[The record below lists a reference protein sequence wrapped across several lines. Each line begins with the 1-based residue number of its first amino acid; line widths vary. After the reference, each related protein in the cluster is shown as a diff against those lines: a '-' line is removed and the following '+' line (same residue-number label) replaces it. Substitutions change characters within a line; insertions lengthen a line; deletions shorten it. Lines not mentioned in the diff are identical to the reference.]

1 MERITRFRA
10 IAMLLAFA
18 LILGLFS
25 VRMYAV
31 QMLGAGDVVAD
42 SDLYTTYYTVKAA
55 RGELLDRN
63 GNVMV
68 GNRASYNL
76 VFNNFV
82 LTNSDDPN
90 GHLLRLIRMADQ
102 LGVEYIEN
110 FPVTETRPYEYTL
123 AEQSASWQGYF
134 QDYLWELDIDSD
146 ISASRLMEELR
157 KRYKIPEDWSD
168 ADARAVIGLRYELK
182 LRTDITNLSSYV
194 FLSDVPDDILNAI
207 LELNVPGL
215 DAAASTTREYY
226 TTYAA
231 HILGTIGSITKEEW
245 PEYKEL
251 GYKMDDRVGK
261 EGLEKAFEEY
271 LHGTDGR
278 LARVVDKEGNIVS
291 QYYVKEPVAGHNV
304 ETSIDLGLQM
314 ATEEAMK
321 EGHDSLTIN
330 NGTDGGGNGAD
341 IEGIACVVMDTRTGE
356 VLACASYPSYDPAT
370 YNKMYNELMED
381 PLKPTR
387 NRALM
392 EAYPPGSTFKVAMS
406 IAGLESGKINR
417 YTEIRDDGVFTKY
430 GTPSPKC
437 LVYTRTGGTHGY
449 LDVAGALR
457 VSCNYFY
464 YVLGDWMDWDDV
476 DPVVKSLGLGEH
488 TGIELGENIGR
499 RANEETKKEMYS
511 GSDAHWY
518 QADQIMSA
526 IGQSDNQFTPMQMC
540 VYLSTLLNQ
549 GVRYRATFL
558 NRVVSADYRSLLR
571 ESEKEVVATLDIS
584 DDAHNAY
591 HTGMQM
597 VTQRGPD
604 WNGTAQ
610 SIFRT
615 YPIQV
620 AAKTGTAQNGQGTA
634 SDNGAFV
641 CYAPANDPQI
651 AIAVYGEKAGH
662 GSSLGTIARD
672 ILDVYFEVGEAGDVP
687 THENKIS

>member
-10 IAMLLAFA
+10 IAMLLICA
-18 LILGLFS
+18 LILGLFG

-31 QMLGAGDVVAD
+31 QMLGAGDIVAD
-42 SDLYTTYYTVKAA
+42 SDTYTTYYTVKAA

-68 GNRASYNL
+68 GNRASYDL

-82 LTNSDDPN
+82 LTNSGN
-90 GHLLRLIRMADQ
+90 ANEHLLRLIRMADQ

-123 AEQSASWQGYF
+123 AEQSANWQGYF

-157 KRYKIPEDWSD
+157 RMYKIPEDWSD

-194 FLSDVPDDILNAI
+194 FLEDVPDDILNAI

-215 DAAASTTREYY
+215 DAAATTKREYY

-231 HILGTIGSITKEEW
+231 HILGTYSKMNAEEW
-245 PEYKEL
+245 EVYKEK
-251 GYKMDDRVGK
+251 GYKMDDKIGK
-261 EGLEKAFEEY
+261 SGLEKAFEEY

-278 LARVVDKEGNIVS
+278 LAKVVDKDGNIIS
-291 QYYVKEPVAGHNV
+291 QYYVVEPVAGHNV
-304 ETSIDLGLQM
+304 ETSIDLNLQM
-314 ATEEAMK
+314 VAEEAMK
-321 EGHDSLTIN
+321 QVHDSLVAS
-330 NGTDGGGNGAD
+330 NGTDGAGDGAD
-341 IEGIACVVMDTRTGE
+341 VEGMACVVMDTRTGE
-356 VLACASYPSYDPAT
+356 VLACASYPTYNPAT
-370 YNKMYNELMED
+370 FNQDWETILRDD
-381 PLKPTR
+381 PMKPTR

-392 EAYPPGSTFKVAMS
+392 EVYPPGSTFKVAMS

-430 GTPSPKC
+430 GNPSPKC

-488 TGIELGENIGR
+488 TGIELGEAIGR
-499 RANEETKKEMYS
+499 RANPETKKKLHS
-511 GSDAHWY
+511 GSDAYWY
-518 QADQIMSA
+518 AMDQVLAS
-526 IGQSDNQFTPMQMC
+526 IGQSEHRYTPMQLC
-540 VYLSTLLNQ
+540 SYVAAVANKGT
-549 GVRYRATFL
+549 RYAATFL
-558 NRVVSADYRSLLR
+558 KRVVSADYSTLVEENTR
-571 ESEKEVVATLDIS
+571 EVLS
-584 DDAHNAY
+584 
-591 HTGMQM
+591 
-597 VTQRGPD
+597 VTEMSND
-604 WNGTAQ
+604 T
-610 SIFRT
+610 
-615 YPIQV
+615 V
-620 AAKTGTAQNGQGTA
+620 AAVFDGMRQVVTSGSGASAFRGFDIEVCGKTGTAEHEAGG
-634 SDNGAFV
+634 SSNGAFI
-641 CYAPANDPQI
+641 CFAPMDDPEI
-651 AIAVYGEKAGH
+651 AVAVYGEKAGS
-662 GSSLGTIARD
+662 GAYMARVARQV
-672 ILDVYFEVGEAGDVP
+672 LEYYFSADDLSDSVTYENRVG
-687 THENKIS
+687 

>member
-10 IAMLLAFA
+10 IAMLLVCA
-18 LILGLFS
+18 LILGLFG

-31 QMLGAGDVVAD
+31 QMLGAGDIVAD
-42 SDLYTTYYTVKAA
+42 SDTYTTYYTVKAA

-68 GNRASYNL
+68 GNRASYDL

-82 LTNSDDPN
+82 LTNSGN
-90 GHLLRLIRMADQ
+90 ANEHLLRLIRMADQ

-123 AEQSASWQGYF
+123 AEQSANWQGYF

-157 KRYKIPEDWSD
+157 RMYKIPEDWSD

-194 FLSDVPDDILNAI
+194 FLEDVPDDILNAI

-215 DAAASTTREYY
+215 DAAATTKREYY

-231 HILGTIGSITKEEW
+231 HILGTYSKMNAEEW
-245 PEYKEL
+245 EVYKEK
-251 GYKMDDRVGK
+251 GYKMDDKIGK
-261 EGLEKAFEEY
+261 SGLEKAFEEY

-278 LARVVDKEGNIVS
+278 LAKVVDKDGNIIS
-291 QYYVKEPVAGHNV
+291 QYYVVEPVAGHNV
-304 ETSIDLGLQM
+304 ETSIDLNLQM
-314 ATEEAMK
+314 VAEEAMK
-321 EGHDSLTIN
+321 QVHDSLVAS
-330 NGTDGGGNGAD
+330 NGTDGAGDGAD
-341 IEGIACVVMDTRTGE
+341 VEGMACVVMDTRTGE
-356 VLACASYPSYDPAT
+356 VLACASYPTYNPAT
-370 YNKMYNELMED
+370 FNQDWETLLRDD
-381 PLKPTR
+381 PMKPTM

-417 YTEIRDDGVFTKY
+417 YTQIRDDGVFTKY
-430 GTPSPKC
+430 GNPSPKC

-488 TGIELGENIGR
+488 TGIELGEAIGR
-499 RANEETKKEMYS
+499 RANPETKKKLHS
-511 GSDAHWY
+511 GSDAYWY
-518 QADQIMSA
+518 AMDQVLAS
-526 IGQSDNQFTPMQMC
+526 IGQSEHRYTPMQLC
-540 VYLSTLLNQ
+540 SYVAAVANKGT
-549 GVRYRATFL
+549 RYAATFL
-558 NRVVSADYRSLLR
+558 KRVVSADYSTLVEENTR
-571 ESEKEVVATLDIS
+571 EVLS
-584 DDAHNAY
+584 
-591 HTGMQM
+591 
-597 VTQRGPD
+597 VTEMSND
-604 WNGTAQ
+604 T
-610 SIFRT
+610 
-615 YPIQV
+615 V
-620 AAKTGTAQNGQGTA
+620 AAVFDGMRQVVTSGSGASAFRGFDIEVCGKTGTAEHEAGG
-634 SDNGAFV
+634 SSNGAFI
-641 CYAPANDPQI
+641 CFAPMDDPEI
-651 AIAVYGEKAGH
+651 AVAVYGEKAGS
-662 GSSLGTIARD
+662 GVYMARVARQV
-672 ILDVYFEVGEAGDVP
+672 LEYYFSADDLSDSVTYENRVG
-687 THENKIS
+687 

>member
-10 IAMLLAFA
+10 MAMLLVFA
-18 LILGLFS
+18 IILGLFGL
-25 VRMYAV
+25 RMYSV
-31 QMLGAGDVVAD
+31 QFRGGGALVAD
-42 SDLYTTYYTVKAA
+42 SDTYTTYYTVKAS

-68 GNRASYNL
+68 GNRASYDL

-82 LTNSDDPN
+82 LTNSENPN
-90 GHLLRLIRMADQ
+90 EHLLRLVKMAQQ

-123 AEQSASWQGYF
+123 VEQSANWQGYF
-134 QDYLWELDIDSD
+134 QDYLWALGIDSD
-146 ISASRLMEELR
+146 ISASRLMETLR
-157 KRYKIPEDWSD
+157 SVYKLPDSWTDEE
-168 ADARAVIGLRYELK
+168 ARAVIGLRYELK

-194 FLSDVPDDILNAI
+194 FMEDVPDDILNAI

-215 DAAASTTREYY
+215 DAAATTKREYY

-231 HILGTIGSITKEEW
+231 HILGTYASMDPDEW
-245 PEYKEL
+245 TVYKEL

-261 EGLEKAFEEY
+261 SGLEKAFEEY

-278 LARVVDKEGNIVS
+278 LARVVDKNGNIVS

-304 ETSIDLGLQM
+304 ETSIDLNLQM
-314 ATEEAMK
+314 VVEEAMK
-321 EGHDSLTIN
+321 QVHDSLVAS
-330 NGTDGGGNGAD
+330 NGTDGAGNGAD
-341 IEGIACVVMDTRTGE
+341 IEGMACVVQDTRTGE
-356 VLACASYPSYDPAT
+356 VLACASYPTYNPAT
-370 YNKMYNELMED
+370 FNQDWPTMKDD

-476 DPVVKSLGLGEH
+476 DSVVKSLGLGEP
-488 TGIELGENIGR
+488 TGIELGESIGR
-499 RANEETKKEMYS
+499 RANEETKKKLNT

-518 QADQIMSA
+518 KMDQVLAS
-526 IGQSDNQFTPMQMC
+526 IGQSEHRYTPMQLC
-540 VYLSTLLNQ
+540 SYVSAVANKGT
-549 GVRYRATFL
+549 RYAATFL
-558 NRVVSADYRSLLR
+558 KRVVSADY
-571 ESEKEVVATLDIS
+571 ATLVEENTREVLS
-584 DDAHNAY
+584 
-591 HTGMQM
+591 
-597 VTQRGPD
+597 VTEMSSE
-604 WNGTAQ
+604 T
-610 SIFRT
+610 
-615 YPIQV
+615 V
-620 AAKTGTAQNGQGTA
+620 AAVFDGMHQVTSASGGSGVSAFRGFDIAVCGKTGTAEHETGG
-634 SDNGAFV
+634 SSNGAFI
-641 CYAPANDPQI
+641 CFAPMEDPEI
-651 AIAVYGEKAGH
+651 AVAVYGEKAGS
-662 GSSLGTIARD
+662 GAYMARVARAV
-672 ILDVYFEVGEAGDVP
+672 LDYYFSADELSDSV
-687 THENKIS
+687 TYENKVG

>member
-18 LILGLFS
+18 VILSLFG

-31 QMLGAGDVVAD
+31 QMLDAGDIVAD
-42 SDLYTTYYTVKAA
+42 SDTYTTYYTVKAA

-82 LTNSDDPN
+82 LTNSKGAND
-90 GHLLRLIRMADQ
+90 HLLRLVKMAEQ

-110 FPVTETRPYEYTL
+110 FPVTKTRPYEYTL
-123 AEQSASWQGYF
+123 AEQSANWQGYF

-146 ISASRLMEELR
+146 ISASRLMEALR
-157 KRYKIPEDWSD
+157 SRYKIPEDWSD
-168 ADARAVIGLRYELK
+168 EDARAVIGLRYELM

-194 FLSDVPDDILNAI
+194 FLEDVPDDILNAI

-215 DAAASTTREYY
+215 DAQATTTREYY

-231 HILGTIGSITKEEW
+231 HILGTYSAMNADDWKV
-245 PEYKEL
+245 YKEK
-251 GYKMDDRVGK
+251 GYKMDDKIGK
-261 EGLEKAFEEY
+261 TGLEKAFEEY

-278 LARVVDKEGNIVS
+278 LARVVDKDGNIVS

-304 ETSIDLGLQM
+304 ETSIDLNLQIV
-314 ATEEAMK
+314 AEEAMRTV
-321 EGHDSLTIN
+321 HDSLTLEGA
-330 NGTDGGGNGAD
+330 GTDGSGNGAD
-341 IEGIACVVMDTRTGE
+341 IQGMACVVMDPRNGE

-370 YNKMYNELMED
+370 YNQMYNQLMED

-430 GTPSPKC
+430 PGSSPKC
-437 LVYTRTGGTHGY
+437 LVYSRTGGTHGY

-488 TGIELGENIGR
+488 TGIELGENIGQ
-499 RANEETKKEMYS
+499 RANAETKKNNYG
-511 GSDAHWY
+511 GSDAGWY
-518 QADQIMSA
+518 KMDQVLAA
-526 IGQSDNQFTPMQMC
+526 IGQSDHRYTPMQLC
-540 VYLSTLLNQ
+540 SYVSAVANKGT
-549 GVRYRATFL
+549 RYAATFL
-558 NRVVSADYRSLLR
+558 KRVVSSDYSTLVEENTR
-571 ESEKEVVATLDIS
+571 EVLSVTEMSNDTVEAVFDGMRQVVTSGSGASAFRGFEIEVC
-584 DDAHNAY
+584 
-591 HTGMQM
+591 G
-597 VTQRGPD
+597 
-604 WNGTAQ
+604 
-610 SIFRT
+610 
-615 YPIQV
+615 
-620 AAKTGTAQNGQGTA
+620 KTGTAEHETGG
-634 SDNGAFV
+634 SSNGAFI
-641 CYAPANDPQI
+641 CFAPMDDPEI
-651 AIAVYGEKAGH
+651 AIAVYGEKAGS
-662 GSSLGTIARD
+662 GAYMARVARTIMEY
-672 ILDVYFEVGEAGDVP
+672 YFSADELSDSV
-687 THENKIS
+687 TYENKVG

>member
-18 LILGLFS
+18 LILGLFGARTYS
-25 VRMYAV
+25 V
-31 QMLGAGDVVAD
+31 QMLGGGAVVAD
-42 SDLYTTYYTVKAA
+42 SDTYTTYYTVKAA
-55 RGELLDRN
+55 RGEILDRN

-68 GNRASYNL
+68 GNRASYDL

-90 GHLLRLIRMADQ
+90 GHLLRLVKMAQ
-102 LGVEYIEN
+102 KLGVDYIEN
-110 FPVTETRPYEYTL
+110 FPITEDRPYEYTL
-123 AEQSASWQGYF
+123 AEQSAAWQGYF

-157 KRYKIPEDWSD
+157 SRYKIPEDWSD
-168 ADARAVIGLRYELK
+168 ADARAVVGLRYELK

-194 FLSDVPDDILNAI
+194 FLADVPDDILNAI

-231 HILGTIGSITKEEW
+231 HILGTYAAMNSDDWTV
-245 PEYKEL
+245 YKEK
-251 GYKMDDRVGK
+251 GYKMDDKIGK
-261 EGLEKAFEEY
+261 TGLEKAFEEY

-278 LARVVDKEGNIVS
+278 LAKVVDKNGNIVS

-314 ATEEAMK
+314 VAEETMK
-321 EGHDSLTIN
+321 EIHQTLVET

-341 IEGIACVVMDTRTGE
+341 IEGMACVVMDTRTGE

-370 YNKMYNELMED
+370 YNKMYNELMEN

-406 IAGLESGKINR
+406 IAGLESGKIDR
-417 YTEIRDDGVFTKY
+417 YTQIRDDGVFTKY
-430 GTPSPKC
+430 AGSSPKC
-437 LVYTRTGGTHGY
+437 LVYSRTGGTHGY

-464 YVLGDWMDWDDV
+464 YMLGDWMDWDDV

-488 TGIELGENIGR
+488 TGIELGENIGQ
-499 RANEETKKEMYS
+499 RANEETKKKNYS

-518 QADQIMSA
+518 AMDQVLAS
-526 IGQSDNQFTPMQMC
+526 IGQSDHRYTPMQLC
-540 VYLSTLLNQ
+540 SYVSAVANKGT
-549 GVRYRATFL
+549 RYAATFMK
-558 NRVVSADYRSLLR
+558 RVVSADY
-571 ESEKEVVATLDIS
+571 ATLVEENTREVLSVTKMSNDTVEAVFDGMRQVVTSGSAASAFKGFDIEVC
-584 DDAHNAY
+584 
-591 HTGMQM
+591 G
-597 VTQRGPD
+597 
-604 WNGTAQ
+604 
-610 SIFRT
+610 
-615 YPIQV
+615 
-620 AAKTGTAQNGQGTA
+620 KTGTAEHETGG
-634 SDNGAFV
+634 SSNGAFI
-641 CYAPANDPQI
+641 CFAPMDKPEI
-651 AIAVYGEKAGH
+651 AVAVYGEKAGS
-662 GSSLGTIARD
+662 GAYMAR
-672 ILDVYFEVGEAGDVP
+672 VARAVMEYYFSADELSDSI
-687 THENKIS
+687 TYENKIS